1 METKKTTIIVLAS
14 LEAEFSIPDGPAVLL
29 VPENGNVPVSLLT
42 KPHTGGI
49 QFRCYDSTVDAAE
62 YFEAGKLAAQYPGA
76 AVITRDEDLKKLFE
90 KTAVEKAGVKP
101 VRKRTKKTASKA
113 EDEKQKEAPVKAS
126 PDFMPKPED
135 PAEAVS
141 RRNKKEKTVKI
152 APVAKYLP
160 IIRSVRGT
168 KKYENA
174 IMKALQ
180 DSDEITCDM
189 KIRMALAEA
198 GAAPEVCGEIAE
210 QVREKV
216 YPGRRS

>member
-1 METKKTTIIVLAS
+1 MENKKTTIVVVTS
-14 LEAEFSIPDGPAVLL
+14 LDAEFSIPDGPAVLL
-29 VPENGNVPVSLLT
+29 VPENGNVPVPLLT

-62 YFEAGKLAAQYPGA
+62 YFEAGKLAVQYPGA
-76 AVITRDEDLKKLFE
+76 AVITQDEDLKKLFE
-90 KTAVEKAGVKP
+90 KAAAGKAGVKP
-101 VRKRTKKTASKA
+101 VRKRARKTAPKA
-113 EDEKQKEAPVKAS
+113 EDGKQKEAQAKVS
-126 PDFMPKPED
+126 PDFMPEPEE
-135 PAEAVS
+135 PVKATP
-141 RRNKKEKTVKI
+141 RRNKKDDTVKT
-152 APVAKYLP
+152 ASVAKYLS

-168 KKYENA
+168 KKYEGA